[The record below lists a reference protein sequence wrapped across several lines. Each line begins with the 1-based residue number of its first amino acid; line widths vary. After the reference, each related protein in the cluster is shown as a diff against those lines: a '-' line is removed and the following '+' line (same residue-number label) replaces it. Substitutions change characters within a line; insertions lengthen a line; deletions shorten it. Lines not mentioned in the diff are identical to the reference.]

1 LAALCRNI
9 KFSDG
14 NVAPL
19 ASIWMLNPMPPGG
32 VDNEAMSRA
41 DMARAEVRA
50 GQNGETIREM
60 IADTYHCE
68 STAELDWHTRRWI
81 AS

>member
-1 LAALCRNI
+1 
-9 KFSDG
+9 
-14 NVAPL
+14 
-19 ASIWMLNPMPPGG
+19 MLNPMPPGG

-81 AS
+81 AL